1 MINYMF
7 IIISMVGFVQFEQL
21 ILQFG
26 FGGQNQQQPAHGT
39 MAQHGTV
46 ALRAALG
53 CWLITMRTCWENCN
67 DINIFIKIYACLE
80 HLRFKIVS
88 WCLMI
93 ANDIK
98 CESAKKLPIASVGLV
113 FSPLCQMARG
123 GFAFRRWKTAMDLQV
138 VWTVSL
144 CLDHP
149 STWWACHGQYGFV
162 WQHLAQP
169 NVEARRRKLP
179 WFDLWPQQ
187 LRYESKH
194 QTSTA
199 IVQRDLKRCLKRL
212 KIRIFKLRSTCH
224 GYWVGRVSVLTASL
238 LHKPIS
244 TSWGKQLFTRSLSRP
259 HPEHSSKLPWLSGW
273 FSAEPWLRWNVGN
286 HVSNLNIVAF
296 CEDIVQICAISAV
309 SQGACPFLVTSPICQ
324 LYIIIPYPYPFIS
337 NLPKGL
343 DHLPR

>member
-1 MINYMF
+1 
-7 IIISMVGFVQFEQL
+7 MVGFVQFERL

-67 DINIFIKIYACLE
+67 DINIFVKIYACLE

-149 STWWACHGQYGFV
+149 STWWACHGQYGFCLAASGAAKRGSSQKETPLV
-162 WQHLAQP
+162 W
-169 NVEARRRKLP
+169 VV
-179 WFDLWPQQ
+179 
-187 LRYESKH
+187 
-194 QTSTA
+194 TA
-199 IVQRDLKRCLKRL
+199 AAS
-212 KIRIFKLRSTCH
+212 IRIQT
-224 GYWVGRVSVLTASL
+224 
-238 LHKPIS
+238 
-244 TSWGKQLFTRSLSRP
+244 
-259 HPEHSSKLPWLSGW
+259 
-273 FSAEPWLRWNVGN
+273 
-286 HVSNLNIVAF
+286 SNLNCNCSKRFKEMLKKIKTQNLQAAF
-296 CEDIVQICAISAV
+296 HLSRVLSGKSLCTHC
-309 SQGACPFLVTSPICQ
+309 FSP
-324 LYIIIPYPYPFIS
+324 P
-337 NLPKGL
+337 
-343 DHLPR
+343 